1 MMQSASRDAL
11 GKAAILYV
19 SAVFAV
25 LHIGFLSVPDV
36 AFVFVIGLFFAWVVM
51 KTGSILGVTLSH
63 GITNIGLLLVR
74 PLLL

>member
-1 MMQSASRDAL
+1 MQSASRDAL

-74 PLLL
+74 PFLL